1 MCELGACRLWDSA
14 RVSAVDRA
22 VAPSGLVTFLSTDI
36 EGWTRR
42 WEADADAMGW
52 RWPPTG

>member
-1 MCELGACRLWDSA
+1 LWDSA